1 MAALI
6 FTMKNLFPP
15 SKHTYTVLLYF
26 GLHLAS
32 IYIHTKW
39 IYLAYEGL
47 FILYLFWASQF
58 SLRSKNAKGVVWQSA
73 IIHGALT
80 LFYIPELFITRGLS
94 ITNPLAALALYPL
107 LHFSLSALVFAFTKK
122 VNHK

>member
-1 MAALI
+1 
-6 FTMKNLFPP
+6 MKNLFPP

-26 GLHLAS
+26 ALHLAS

-39 IYLAYEGL
+39 IYLAYESL
-47 FILYLFWASQF
+47 FLLYLFWGSRF
-58 SLRSKNAKGVVWQSA
+58 VIKSKNLKAVISQSA
-73 IIHGALT
+73 IIHGILT

-94 ITNPLAALALYPL
+94 ITNPLTALALYPL
-107 LHFSLSALVFAFTKK
+107 LHFSLSSLIFAFARR